1 QLELETHRFDDIGG
15 IKILETPH
23 SGRVGLQKQS
33 PSGFASLGDGN
44 RHPQLDSP
52 PVWAR
57 KVVAKDI

>member
-1 QLELETHRFDDIGG
+1 MGRMR
-15 IKILETPH
+15 PH

-52 PVWAR
+52 PAWAELVTS
-57 KVVAKDI
+57 KKNGITPSSESIKYF